1 MLRDCTAP
9 TPARCSP
16 LPPRPCSPSP
26 GCEFSKVKGIPRAAD
41 VLTDLRHVIDNR
53 ATGGWGSDPHVV
65 PVAELE
71 ALIER
76 HGRQG

>member
-1 MLRDCTAP
+1 MTGDDDADTDALRAL
-9 TPARCSP
+9 ARQHT
-16 LPPRPCSPSP
+16 
-26 GCEFSKVKGIPRAAD
+26 KVKGIPRAAD

-53 ATGGWGSDPHVV
+53 ATGGWGSEPHVV
-65 PVAELE
+65 TVAELE